1 MNGIFRYIYPE
12 TSPFP
17 LLPPSLAPSSSL
29 FHGLAS
35 PCAVDQRSI
44 VGSDSMDDAEAAGV
58 ERGRDCRCRI
68 VPLPPPWRSTQK
80 EMRCPRQDLSQR
92 KRSHWASHWE
102 GKEIHH
108 PSSPSPSHEWR
119 TFPPDRSSPTTLV
132 SATTTLSRLSRNVNF
147 PCRPTE
153 SIYLRPLHL
162 ESHGDI
168 SRYFCDDNLPY
179 SNFRCRPFSARI
191 FFFRWYFYHDAYFP
205 CDILLSEEERRGRK
219 RKEEEGRK
227 RKEEE
232 GGG

>member
-1 MNGIFRYIYPE
+1 MVFSDIYTPR
-12 TSPFP
+12 P
-17 LLPPSLAPSSSL
+17 LHSLSSLAPSSSL

-108 PSSPSPSHEWR
+108 PS
-119 TFPPDRSSPTTLV
+119 
-132 SATTTLSRLSRNVNF
+132 
-147 PCRPTE
+147 
-153 SIYLRPLHL
+153 PLARVT
-162 ESHGDI
+162 DI
-168 SRYFCDDNLPY
+168 SSGSVF
-179 SNFRCRPFSARI
+179 SNDSGVRDHDSISPFS
-191 FFFRWYFYHDAYFP
+191 
-205 CDILLSEEERRGRK
+205 K
-219 RKEEEGRK
+219 R
-227 RKEEE
+227 
-232 GGG
+232 

>member
-108 PSSPSPSHEWR
+108 PS
-119 TFPPDRSSPTTLV
+119 
-132 SATTTLSRLSRNVNF
+132 
-147 PCRPTE
+147 
-153 SIYLRPLHL
+153 PLARVT
-162 ESHGDI
+162 DI
-168 SRYFCDDNLPY
+168 SSGSVF
-179 SNFRCRPFSARI
+179 SNDPGVRDHDSISPFS
-191 FFFRWYFYHDAYFP
+191 
-205 CDILLSEEERRGRK
+205 K
-219 RKEEEGRK
+219 R
-227 RKEEE
+227 
-232 GGG
+232 